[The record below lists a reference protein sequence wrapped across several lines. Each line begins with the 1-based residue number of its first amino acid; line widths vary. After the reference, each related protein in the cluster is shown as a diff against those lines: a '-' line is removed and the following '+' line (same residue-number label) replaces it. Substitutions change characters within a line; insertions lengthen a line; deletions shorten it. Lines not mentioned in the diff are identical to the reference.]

1 MCGVAGFIGKS
12 KDLSKTKALVTD
24 LFDKTQVRGT
34 DASGYYC
41 ITENNNIF
49 YKKQPGPSNLLI
61 DTDDYQSIWE
71 SDVVSGIFHCRAASI
86 GVGEPANNINNHPFV
101 SSDRKKAVIHN
112 GLISAS
118 EYKTLSENYT
128 LESKCDSEV
137 ILRILEEQK
146 DEIVNF
152 KRFFKSTKE
161 SFFAVVYSC
170 LDGNQKKLFLTRN
183 RHRPLFF
190 IDLVDEIGQIFFFS
204 TLEILTHSIW
214 NLRMR
219 GIIFNNMSRIYSL
232 KPYELIKFSFDS
244 EKGLSTKWYFAKE
257 EMPPQNKGV
266 LENKLEEL
274 LRLFKRTRNNLT
286 QKEIS
291 GIFSQEAKLSISVRL
306 DEIKEKLNSISL
318 E

>member
-12 KDLSKTKALVTD
+12 KDLHKTKALVTE

-49 YKKQPGPSNLLI
+49 YKKQPGPSSLLI
-61 DTDDYQSIWE
+61 DTEEYQNIWE
-71 SDVVSGIFHCRAASI
+71 SEVVSGIFHCRAASI
-86 GVGEPANNINNHPFV
+86 GIGEPSNNINNHPFV
-101 SSDRKKAVIHN
+101 SADMKKAVIHN
-112 GLISAS
+112 GLISSS
-118 EYKTLSENYT
+118 EYNFLARSYKLD
-128 LESKCDSEV
+128 SKCDSEI
-137 ILRILEEQK
+137 ILRILEEEA
-146 DEIVNF
+146 DEITNF
-152 KRFFKSTKE
+152 KKFYRSTKN

-170 LDGNQKKLFLTRN
+170 IEGNQKRLFLTRN

-190 IDLVDEIGQIFFFS
+190 IDLTDEIGQIFFFS

-219 GIIFNNMSRIYSL
+219 GIIFNNMSKIYSL
-232 KPYELIKFSFDS
+232 KPYELIRFVFDAD
-244 EKGLSTKWYFAKE
+244 KGLSTKWYFAKE
-257 EMPPQNKGV
+257 ENQNEDKGT
-266 LENKLEEL
+266 LENKLNEL
-274 LRLFKRTRNNLT
+274 LRLFKRTRSILT
-286 QKEIS
+286 QRELS
-291 GIFSQEAKLSISVRL
+291 GAFSEQAQMTISVRL